1 MVTFLSCP
9 GDMDIGLHIYTDI
22 YVCDKGEQE
31 ERVFFFVRQSYESL
45 WYMMILGR
53 DECFYSST

>member
-31 ERVFFFVRQSYESL
+31 ERVFFFCKAELRISL
-45 WYMMILGR
+45 VHDDIGKGR
-53 DECFYSST
+53 VLL